1 MKKCPFCAEEIQD
14 DAIKC
19 KHCGEFLERK
29 PKEKWYYKPSMLV
42 ITFLCAGPF
51 MLPLLWLNPRFSKT
65 TKLIL
70 SSIILVVSYYLA
82 IKVSQSLQS
91 ISNYYKTIF
100 GGI

>member
-1 MKKCPFCAEEIQD
+1 MKKCHFCAEEIQD

-19 KHCGEFLERK
+19 KHCGEFLEKK
-29 PKEKWYYKPSMLV
+29 PKEKWYFKPSMLV
-42 ITFLCAGPF
+42 IAFLCAGPF
-51 MLPLLWLNPRFSKT
+51 MLPLLWLHPRVSKM

-91 ISNYYKTIF
+91 ISNYYKIIF
-100 GGI
+100 GSI